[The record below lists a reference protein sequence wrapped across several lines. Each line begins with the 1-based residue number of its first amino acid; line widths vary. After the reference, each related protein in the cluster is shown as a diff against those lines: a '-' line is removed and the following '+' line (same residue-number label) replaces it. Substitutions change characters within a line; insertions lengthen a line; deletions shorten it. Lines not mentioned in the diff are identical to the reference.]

1 MTDWLTERL
10 SDRPSDLPTDST
22 TVRSASDVRTDVK
35 EALVQMTPGL
45 RALNIC
51 VLIADITDE
60 FILGLD
66 TLRAY
71 DASVDVGRHVS
82 RLEAEDLLVT
92 EAHTTSVFSVV
103 AAYRESQEK
112 PLVMWLV
119 RWHRSSEEI
128 VHGGLPR
135 MRHTLAMEG
144 EIVGLR
150 ARTAELEAAL
160 EGKSEATTAARE
172 EDSETQGQRGVTR
185 RRVRVV
191 AAAAPDRWDRAVL
204 RKEQMTSDRAE
215 ASQSRV
221 TNSAGLNEGDR
232 VWLYR
237 PTRTRGKSPKWRDV
251 PGPAAS

>member
-1 MTDWLTERL
+1 
-10 SDRPSDLPTDST
+10 
-22 TVRSASDVRTDVK
+22 
-35 EALVQMTPGL
+35 
-45 RALNIC
+45 
-51 VLIADITDE
+51 
-60 FILGLD
+60 
-66 TLRAY
+66 
-71 DASVDVGRHVS
+71 
-82 RLEAEDLLVT
+82 
-92 EAHTTSVFSVV
+92 
-103 AAYRESQEK
+103 
-112 PLVMWLV
+112 MW
-119 RWHRSSEEI
+119 
-128 VHGGLPR
+128 
-135 MRHTLAMEG
+135 HTLAMEG

-204 RKEQMTSDRAE
+204 RKEQMASD
-215 ASQSRV
+215 RV

-237 PTRTRGKSPKWRDV
+237 PTRNRGKSPKYHQRRDV